1 MSAPCPVLGFT
12 IRVSANPSLA
22 DDGLDELID
31 DLMTFLEANGLVGAG
46 EGDRTLEFVVH
57 RDGMQAVE
65 QDRAMVETWATRWS
79 DRATIDVGLLTD
91 LNPAA

>member
-12 IRVSANPSLA
+12 IRVGASASLSDA
-22 DDGLDELID
+22 DLDALID
-31 DLMTFLEANGLVGAG
+31 DLMAFLEANGLVGAG

-65 QDRAMVETWATRWS
+65 QDREMIEAWATRWTG
-79 DRATIDVGLLTD
+79 RATVDIGPLTD